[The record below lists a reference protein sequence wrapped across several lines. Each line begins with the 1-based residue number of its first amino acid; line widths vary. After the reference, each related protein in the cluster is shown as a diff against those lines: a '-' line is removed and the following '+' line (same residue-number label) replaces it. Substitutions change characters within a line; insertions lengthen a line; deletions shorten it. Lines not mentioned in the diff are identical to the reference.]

1 MRKNKRYRHWIIRN
15 ADILERKESGTV
27 RRRKK
32 KRIMIGEKVIG
43 AGFFLFLFMGSALD
57 GPEWKIPLVGAIIGV
72 AIMKAMEILEEVKSE
87 EEESY
92 DNLPDNFRDGDR
104 GEEMQ
109 NYIEMLDE
117 TYGYLD
123 DANSVIEQI

>member
-1 MRKNKRYRHWIIRN
+1 MNKQ
-15 ADILERKESGTV
+15 
-27 RRRKK
+27 RRK
-32 KRIMIGEKVIG
+32 RLTEAFEKIEE
-43 AGFFLFLFMGSALD
+43 A
-57 GPEWKIPLVGAIIGV
+57 K
-72 AIMKAMEILEEVKSE
+72 EILEGVKCE

-92 DNLPDNFRDGDR
+92 ENLPDNFRDGDK

-117 TYGYLD
+117 AYGYLD

>member
-1 MRKNKRYRHWIIRN
+1 MNRQ
-15 ADILERKESGTV
+15 
-27 RRRKK
+27 RRK
-32 KRIMIGEKVIG
+32 RLTEAFEKV
-43 AGFFLFLFMGSALD
+43 A
-57 GPEWKIPLVGAIIGV
+57 EV
-72 AIMKAMEILEEVKSE
+72 MEILEEVKSE

-104 GEEMQ
+104 DEEMQ

-117 TYGYLD
+117 AYGYLD

>member
-1 MRKNKRYRHWIIRN
+1 MNRQRRKKLTE
-15 ADILERKESGTV
+15 AFEKVTEAMDILES
-27 RRRKK
+27 
-32 KRIMIGEKVIG
+32 
-43 AGFFLFLFMGSALD
+43 
-57 GPEWKIPLVGAIIGV
+57 
-72 AIMKAMEILEEVKSE
+72 VKSE

-92 DNLPDNFRDGDR
+92 ENLPDNFRDGDS

-117 TYGYLD
+117 AYGYLD